1 MTCLTQ
7 EQIDLLNVHV
17 SNCNNALKTIT
28 AKVMTKKREDIFTDV
43 SVETQQVIALMIQI
57 IDSQTATFYA
67 IRNTN
72 SAAVAA

>member
-1 MTCLTQ
+1 MTYITP

-17 SNCNNALKTIT
+17 SSCNNALKTIT
-28 AKVMTKKREDIFTDV
+28 AKVTSKKREDIFTDV

-57 IDSQTATFYA
+57 SDSQTAAFYA

-72 SAAVAA
+72 SAAIAA

>member
-17 SNCNNALKTIT
+17 SNCNNALKAIT

-43 SVETQQVIALMIQI
+43 SAETKQVIGLMIQI
-57 IDSQTATFYA
+57 SDSQTAAFYA
-67 IRNTN
+67 IRNTD
-72 SAAVAA
+72 SAAIAA